1 MGFVTSDRLR
11 LIAANDNRR
20 LSGRVAAGD
29 KSAFELLTAL
39 DRATAPHLALVRHSG
54 KLAE

>member
-20 LSGRVAAGD
+20 LSGRVAASD
-29 KSAFELLTAL
+29 KGAFELLTAL
-39 DRATAPHLALVRHSG
+39 DGATAPRLALVRDSG